1 MGRLI
6 RYHALL
12 LMVLSIGLSTQG
24 GLVVQALFHLRQGF
38 IATHLCENRANPE
51 MKCHGKCFLK
61 KHLHEA
67 EQQRKQTTS
76 SPTISPVFHF
86 LVTGD
91 IVLPPSSESGRLLAS
106 PYDGTKQDGVAMQID
121 PPPRAA

>member
-38 IATHLCENRANPE
+38 IATHLCENRANPD

-76 SPTISPVFHF
+76 SPTVSPVFHF
-86 LVTGD
+86 LVSGD
-91 IVLPPSSESGRLLAS
+91 VILPPTPASGSPLLS
-106 PYDGTKQDGVAMQID
+106 HYSGTEQDGVAVQID

>member
-1 MGRLI
+1 MGRLT
-6 RYHALL
+6 RHGVLL

-24 GLVVQALFHLRQGF
+24 GLVVQALFQLRQDY
-38 IATHLCENRANPE
+38 IATHHCENRAKPE
-51 MKCHGKCFLK
+51 KKCHGKCFLK

-67 EQQRKQTTS
+67 EQQSKQNS
-76 SPTISPVFHF
+76 SPPAPSQVFHF

-91 IVLPPSSESGRLLAS
+91 VLLPPSPESGRPVLS
-106 PYDGTKQDGVAMQID
+106 RYDGSEQDGVAFLVD